1 MMVGDFEGL
10 ELGREGD
17 DQIDDLTSF
26 HDSRYDTLLYAYF
39 VLAVVISNIIL
50 LNLIISLI
58 SDTYTKVH
66 ARSESLKFQHRAR
79 LILEFFDF
87 TSKATIRKLQKK
99 VRHTHV
105 LSPVYDGD
113 DHFLTEREKTHQIW
127 TMTANVVERQEKL
140 ENAIAE
146 LSEQL
151 ESAVAHHL
159 TTQGSQGS
167 QFFEPR
173 HHIRVH
179 TGQDDDG
186 LDARHR
192 KATLVSRSELENS
205 ADHAIFEAPAEGISL
220 QKAHSMP
227 SFR

>member
-87 TSKATIRKLQKK
+87 TSKATIRELQKK
-99 VRHTHV
+99 VRHTHL

-127 TMTANVVERQEKL
+127 NATANVVERQEKL
-140 ENAIAE
+140 ETAVAE

-151 ESAVAHHL
+151 KSALAHPL
-159 TTQGSQGS
+159 MAQGS
-167 QFFEPR
+167 QFLEPR
-173 HHIRVH
+173 HNQA
-179 TGQDDDG
+179 QDNGG
-186 LDARHR
+186 LDARDR
-192 KATLVSRSELENS
+192 KATLVSRSELEN
-205 ADHAIFEAPAEGISL
+205 AAEHPIFEAPPLGLSL

-227 SFR
+227 SFRST